1 MKKRKFRQLTAVM
14 GEGVLSPGA
23 PVVGADDL
31 GLTRGDGCFD
41 ATRVRT
47 HDDGVSDV
55 DNLEAHLARLNRSIV
70 GLGAQPDDLDAWR
83 ELVDEAVDSWASP
96 GEATLKVMWTRGLE
110 SVPSD
115 PVRMLTITPMTE
127 AALAQRDGVK
137 VTTLTRGMPSD
148 AFADAPWLLG
158 GVKSL
163 SYAVNKA
170 ALREAKAR
178 GVDDVLFTSTDG
190 YCLEGPTSA
199 LLVLR
204 DGVLYTTPRG
214 ATGVLDSITADIIFD
229 RARNNGLQCEDKLM
243 TPKWVSKADSAWLV
257 SSVRGAAPIL
267 ELDGKQ
273 LGLVNQVHHKIVRWA
288 GF

>member
-214 ATGVLDSITADIIFD
+214 ATGVLDSITADIIFG
-229 RARNNGLQCEDKLM
+229 RARDNGWQCEDKLM
-243 TPKWVSKADSAWLV
+243 TLKWVSKADSAWLV

-273 LGLVNQVHHKIVRWA
+273 LGLVNQVHKKIVRWA